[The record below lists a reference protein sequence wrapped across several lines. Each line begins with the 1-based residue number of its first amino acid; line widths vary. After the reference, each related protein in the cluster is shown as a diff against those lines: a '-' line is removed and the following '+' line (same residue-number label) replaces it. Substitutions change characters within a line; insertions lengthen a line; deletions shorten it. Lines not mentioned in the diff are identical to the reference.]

1 MEERKT
7 QAREN
12 AGGRASAAARWLPV
26 LGASAAVLVVG
37 ATAGPSSAGM
47 ASSVRFQTDHP
58 VTVRNNVFEPKT
70 VSVYQGDTVTWT
82 NIEGEHN
89 VRFVDGLFDMPAD
102 PALPPWRVSRSFP
115 NLGSYAYYCELHG
128 TAQGVGMA
136 GSVTVNTAPPP
147 PPGTPPPGTP
157 PPGGGTPGGTPPGG
171 DPSPGTPPGGKAT
184 TKVTLKVSDA
194 TPARGDRVRFSG
206 SVRPERDGRLLQLQ
220 RRSGS
225 GSYRT
230 VKKLKLRDAG
240 TSRSRFSG
248 TLRVRSDAVF
258 RARMP
263 GDAGHQSG
271 TSRTRRLRV
280 H

>member
-1 MEERKT
+1 
-7 QAREN
+7 
-12 AGGRASAAARWLPV
+12 LPV

-136 GSVTVNTAPPP
+136 GTVTVNAAPPP
-147 PPGTPPPGTP
+147 PPGAPPPGTP

-184 TKVTLKVSDA
+184 TKVALKVSDA
-194 TPARGDRVRFSG
+194 TPGAGRPGPFLRLSPARAGRASPAIAAPVRKRLVPHGQEAEAPRRGDEPLEVQLDASG
-206 SVRPERDGRLLQLQ
+206 AQ
-220 RRSGS
+220 RR
-225 GSYRT
+225 
-230 VKKLKLRDAG
+230 
-240 TSRSRFSG
+240 
-248 TLRVRSDAVF
+248 RVPRPHAW
-258 RARMP
+258 
-263 GDAGHQSG
+263 
-271 TSRTRRLRV
+271 
-280 H
+280 

>member
-1 MEERKT
+1 MLRKT
-7 QAREN
+7 RARRDVS
-12 AGGRASAAARWLPV
+12 GRAPAKSRWLLSSSASAVVVAAAMFPSPASGNGSPPATVVADFPV
-26 LGASAAVLVVG
+26 AVTNF
-37 ATAGPSSAGM
+37 AFTPPNAPI
-47 ASSVRFQTDHP
+47 
-58 VTVRNNVFEPKT
+58 NV
-70 VSVYQGDTVTWT
+70 GDTVTWT
-82 NIEGEHN
+82 NQGILHN
-89 VRFVDGLFDMPAD
+89 VVFDDGTFTYPMNPSSSN
-102 PALPPWRVSRSFP
+102 WSISRQFNTP
-115 NLGSYAYYCELHG
+115 GVFLYYCFQHG
-128 TAQGVGMA
+128 GPGGVGMS
-136 GSVTVNTAPPP
+136 GRVTVSAGAPPL
-147 PPGTPPPGTP
+147 GTPPPGAP
-157 PPGGGTPGGTPPGG
+157 PPGGGTPGGSPPGG

-184 TKVTLKVSDA
+184 TKVTLQVSDA

-220 RRSGS
+220 RRSGG